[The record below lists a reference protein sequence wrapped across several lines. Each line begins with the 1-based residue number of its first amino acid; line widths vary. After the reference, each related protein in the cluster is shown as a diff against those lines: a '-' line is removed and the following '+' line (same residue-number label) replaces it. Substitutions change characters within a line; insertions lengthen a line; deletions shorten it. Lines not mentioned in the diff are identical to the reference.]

1 VPDSDNHVG
10 LTPIHAGTMPYPEAM
25 VLQQRLHARAV
36 ASDGVNYLLFVE
48 HPAVLTLG
56 KHADLAHLSLDREG
70 YLAQGVELVQAD
82 RGGEVTAHM
91 PGQMVV
97 YPIIRLSSYRLS
109 PKRYVAALE
118 EAVIR
123 LLAGYGIEAQR
134 DPEFPGVWVGRE
146 KICAVGIRIKER
158 VAMHGIALNVAN
170 DLTLFSQIVPC
181 GISGRGVTSM
191 GRLLKCSI
199 DPDSLRR
206 KFAEEF
212 LALLCESQGTT
223 CIRAPL
229 QWLEGLSTI

>member
-1 VPDSDNHVG
+1 
-10 LTPIHAGTMPYPEAM
+10 
-25 VLQQRLHARAV
+25 
-36 ASDGVNYLLFVE
+36 
-48 HPAVLTLG
+48 
-56 KHADLAHLSLDREG
+56 
-70 YLAQGVELVQAD
+70 
-82 RGGEVTAHM
+82 
-91 PGQMVV
+91 MVV

-109 PKRYVAALE
+109 PKRYVAGLE

-146 KICAVGIRIKER
+146 KICAVGIRIKQR
-158 VAMHGIALNVAN
+158 VAMHGIALNVSN

-199 DPDSLRR
+199 DLDSLRR

-212 LALLCESQGTT
+212 LALLCASQGTT